1 MMRFYVFILTSVLTV
16 TSSNVVRAEELY
28 LICTIPLLQSSHHL
42 VAVID
47 MNANTSSIK
56 QYDIKVGASLYSS
69 NEVPFFT
76 NKDRCPNPTWDTQ
89 INEMIIQI
97 STACAEGDDEEY
109 LLEFSRATGSVDHYF
124 SGTHIGRGRCVKAAD
139 RAF

>member
-47 MNANTSSIK
+47 MNANGLRSDTTTAYHPHLFCLSCPRIV
-56 QYDIKVGASLYSS
+56 DIHLVDGVEIPIPQDSADF
-69 NEVPFFT
+69 EIT
-76 NKDRCPNPTWDTQ
+76 NQQIIYYGYCPD
-89 INEMIIQI
+89 
-97 STACAEGDDEEY
+97 C
-109 LLEFSRATGSVDHYF
+109 
-124 SGTHIGRGRCVKAAD
+124 KK
-139 RAF
+139 